1 MSSSKRGSH
10 REALLAAARE
20 LLRTHGYGR
29 ITARDLVAA
38 SGTNLGSI
46 GYHFGSKEALL
57 NEAIGQAL
65 QEWAQAIRDATRTA
79 PAASLGEWMAS
90 ALAAVLDDFEAIRPY
105 FAAFVEA
112 LPRSARS
119 PELAGQ
125 LAAHYDAQR
134 ERVAGMLADAFG
146 DALAPGDARALATVM
161 IATVDGL
168 VLQSFADPGGMPTS
182 AQLAQAMGRGIGA
195 ARAAGR

>member
-10 REALLAAARE
+10 REALLVAARE
-20 LLRTHGYGR
+20 LLRTRGYGH

-38 SGTNLGSI
+38 SGTNLASI

-65 QEWAQAIRDATRTA
+65 QEWAQAIREAM
-79 PAASLGEWMAS
+79 PAAPGAALGEWIAG
-90 ALAAVLDDFEAIRPY
+90 ALDAIRPY
-105 FAAFVEA
+105 FVAFVEA

-119 PELAGQ
+119 PALAEQ

-146 DALAPGDARALATVM
+146 DALAPADARALATVM

-168 VLQSFADPGGMPTS
+168 VLQSFADPQRMPSS
-182 AQLAQAMGRGIGA
+182 AQLAGALGRGLGA
-195 ARAAGR
+195 ARGAARDDR